1 MHYLFFQML
10 QYLLAKN
17 VIDSIARDLSY
28 DLLKDLSKTLDIS
41 LDHFQTIN
49 KTNTYIWIFDR
60 SFLYLKSIDERIFH

>member
-1 MHYLFFQML
+1 MHFLFFQML

-41 LDHFQTIN
+41 LDHFQIIN